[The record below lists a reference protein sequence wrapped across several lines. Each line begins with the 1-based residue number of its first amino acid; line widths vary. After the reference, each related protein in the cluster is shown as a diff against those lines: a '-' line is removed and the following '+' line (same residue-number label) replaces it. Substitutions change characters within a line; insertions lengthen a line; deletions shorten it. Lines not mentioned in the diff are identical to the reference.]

1 MSPEDMRRARE
12 WGYDIWAVPYESLAA
27 LAYNVLVSQ
36 PEMEALT
43 KLDRTRLWHFVTEV
57 SRRYH
62 KRPFHNLRHAVDV
75 LLAATSLLR
84 MVQQSSAVLAQSDS
98 SMVMALLT
106 AAFVHDI
113 DHPGCMNSYLV
124 ATNHP
129 LAVRYSGRSVL
140 ENHHSETAFTL
151 LARAELDFLCHVTKQ
166 EKAEFIEAIRTTVLA
181 TDAGTT
187 VTKLGEFERLV
198 QQRQTPSREMLMCML
213 IKAAD
218 VSNPTR
224 PPLVY
229 QQWIDGVMEEF
240 LEQGDAEKQ
249 LGLPV
254 STNCDR
260 DTVNVARTQTGFVSF
275 LVSPLFHTLHSY
287 APALKPV
294 IDQLDANH
302 SHYANQAEKA

>member
-1 MSPEDMRRARE
+1 
-12 WGYDIWAVPYESLAA
+12 
-27 LAYNVLVSQ
+27 
-36 PEMEALT
+36 
-43 KLDRTRLWHFVTEV
+43 
-57 SRRYH
+57 
-62 KRPFHNLRHAVDV
+62 
-75 LLAATSLLR
+75 
-84 MVQQSSAVLAQSDS
+84 
-98 SMVMALLT
+98 VMALLT

-129 LAVRYSGRSVL
+129 LAVLYNGRSVL
-140 ENHHSETAFTL
+140 ENHHTATAVTL
-151 LARAELDFLCHVTKQ
+151 LQRPALDFLYRMSPQ
-166 EKAEFIEAIRTTVLA
+166 EKAEFIEVIRTTVLA
-181 TDAGTT
+181 TDVGTT
-187 VTKLGEFERLV
+187 VTKLREFERLV
-198 QQRQTPSREMLMCML
+198 RLRQTPSREMLMCML

-218 VSNPTR
+218 ISNPTR

-229 QQWIDGVMEEF
+229 QQWTGQVMKEF

-260 DTVNVARTQTGFVSF
+260 DTVNVARTQTGFVNF

-294 IDQLDANH
+294 IDLMDANH
-302 SHYANQAEKA
+302 SHYASELRKGLASPVTALCP